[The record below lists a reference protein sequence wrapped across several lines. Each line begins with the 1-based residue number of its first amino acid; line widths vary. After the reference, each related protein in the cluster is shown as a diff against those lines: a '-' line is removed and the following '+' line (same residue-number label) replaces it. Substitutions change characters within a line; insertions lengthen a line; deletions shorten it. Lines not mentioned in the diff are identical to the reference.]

1 MDAPSKR
8 MRRIWRKIDI
18 DRKLPQRRRGTHCGP
33 AFDLLVWLRAGSA
46 LIPVREPSFASIQEE
61 GFMAALEIRKDRTP
75 AVLRKLAEATND
87 AGVVRRVRV
96 ASPTSAYRSP
106 ASSRPWNP

>member
-1 MDAPSKR
+1 
-8 MRRIWRKIDI
+8 
-18 DRKLPQRRRGTHCGP
+18 
-33 AFDLLVWLRAGSA
+33 
-46 LIPVREPSFASIQEE
+46 
-61 GFMAALEIRKDRTP
+61 MAALEIRKDRTP